1 MYEYE
6 SWTIK
11 NAEHKIIIFLNCS
24 VLKKT
29 LESHLDSKEI
39 NPIDSKGN
47 KPWIF
52 TGRTDAEAPIFSLLM
67 WRANSLEKT
76 LKLGRIEVR
85 RREGWQRMRWL
96 DSITDWM
103 DVSLSEFWELV
114 RDRKAWRAAIHGVA
128 KSQTWLSAWTELK
141 LVATL

>member
-47 KPWIF
+47 KP
-52 TGRTDAEAPIFSLLM
+52 
-67 WRANSLEKT
+67 
-76 LKLGRIEVR
+76 
-85 RREGWQRMRWL
+85 
-96 DSITDWM
+96 
-103 DVSLSEFWELV
+103 
-114 RDRKAWRAAIHGVA
+114 
-128 KSQTWLSAWTELK
+128 
-141 LVATL
+141 